1 MQRGYDIQKPNSQN
15 QDRECPSA
23 DYSCII
29 AADSLLLKI
38 VPVLECLLTCCQ
50 LGD

>member
-1 MQRGYDIQKPNSQN
+1 MCLRLTICFCGL